1 MHHLAASELLPIL
14 QGFRGARIW
23 VAGDLML
30 DEYVEGT
37 VSRISPEAPVPVVK
51 VSGRRHCLGG
61 AGNVGHCLAAL
72 GARVHLCGVV
82 AADAA
87 GGKLLAACEEADI
100 DTSAVGQSAQ
110 STVCKLRVVA
120 QHQQLLRMDW
130 EDVRPVP
137 DVDAGLLIDR
147 LKAGPRPD
155 AIVISDYAK
164 GFVTPWVARR
174 LIELGR
180 ELGVPVLVDPKV
192 DDLSVFRG
200 ATVVTPNLGEFAAM
214 AGGMV
219 PDAATQEFADLAC
232 THRQEAGLGAL
243 LITLGDR
250 GILVCGQDGQAV
262 TIQSTARDVYDVTGA
277 GDTLIAALALG
288 LAVGADL
295 ETASSIANTAAGL
308 AVGQFGNA
316 TVTLDLLV
324 RDMRGRPRNATIT
337 EGDLLQQVALWRLQ
351 GKRAVFTNGCFD
363 VLHAGHLALLRQAAA
378 CGDVLVVG
386 INDDASVRRLK
397 GESRPFTPQD
407 ERCAL
412 VGALDCVDVV
422 TLFSEDTP
430 LRLIEQLQPA
440 VLVKGADYALKDVVG
455 REAVEAAGGKVVL
468 VDLVEERSTTRLIE
482 KAREQGSS

>member
-1 MHHLAASELLPIL
+1 MHHLDASELLPIL
-14 QGFRGARIW
+14 QAFRGARVW

-72 GARVHLCGVV
+72 GARVQLCGVV
-82 AADAA
+82 GTDAA
-87 GGKLLAACEEADI
+87 AGKLLAACEEAGI
-100 DTSAVGQSAQ
+100 DASAVGQSAP
-110 STVCKLRVVA
+110 STACKLRVVA

-130 EDVRPVP
+130 EDVRPVRE
-137 DVDAGLLIDR
+137 AEAASLIDR

-155 AIVISDYAK
+155 AIVLSDYAK
-164 GFVTPWVARR
+164 GFITPAVARM
-174 LIELGR
+174 LIDAGQ

-192 DDLSVFRG
+192 DDLGVFAG
-200 ATVVTPNLGEFAAM
+200 ATVVTPNLREFTSVV
-214 AGGMV
+214 GH
-219 PDAATQEFADLAC
+219 PLPPSDTPEFADLVCA
-232 THRQEAGLGAL
+232 HRDETGVEAL
-243 LITLGDR
+243 LVTLGER
-250 GILVCGQDGQAV
+250 GILVCDQDGGAV
-262 TIQSTARDVYDVTGA
+262 AIQSTARDVYDVTGA

-295 ETASSIANTAAGL
+295 ETAARIANTAAGL

-324 RDMRGRPRNATIT
+324 RDLRHHPRDAALV
-337 EGDLLQQVALWRLQ
+337 EADLLHQVAVWRLQ
-351 GKRAVFTNGCFD
+351 GKRVVFTNGCFD
-363 VLHAGHLALLRQAAA
+363 VLHAGHLALLRQAAML
-378 CGDVLVVG
+378 GDVLVVG

-397 GESRPFTPQD
+397 GPTRPFTPQD

-412 VGALDCVDVV
+412 VGALDCVDAV

-430 LRLIEQLQPA
+430 LRLIEQVQPA
-440 VLVKGADYALKDVVG
+440 VLVKGADYADKVVVG
-455 REAVEAAGGKVVL
+455 REVVEAAGGVVVL

-482 KAREQGSS
+482 KAREQG

>member
-1 MHHLAASELLPIL
+1 MHRIDAAELLPIL
-14 QGFRGARIW
+14 QRFRGARVW

-72 GARVHLCGVV
+72 GAKVQLCGVV
-82 AADAA
+82 GLDAS
-87 GGKLLAACEEADI
+87 GGKLVAACEEAGI
-100 DTSAVGQSAQ
+100 DASAVGQSEQ
-110 STVCKLRVVA
+110 WSTACKLRVVA
-120 QHQQLLRMDW
+120 QHQQLLRLDW
-130 EDVRPVP
+130 EDVQPVSEA
-137 DVDAGLLIDR
+137 DAGLLIDR

-155 AIVISDYAK
+155 AIVLSDYAK
-164 GFVTPWVARR
+164 GFLTPGVARR
-174 LIELGR
+174 LIDLGR
-180 ELGVPVLVDPKV
+180 DLGVPVLVDPKV
-192 DDLSVFRG
+192 DDLGVFRG
-200 ATVVTPNLGEFAAM
+200 ATVVTPNLREFEVV
-214 AGGMV
+214 AGRKLPEAG
-219 PDAATQEFADLAC
+219 TQEFADLVRE
-232 THRQEAGLGAL
+232 HREEAGLGAL
-243 LITLGDR
+243 LVTLGER
-250 GILVCGQDGQAV
+250 GIFVSPQTGDV
-262 TIQSTARDVYDVTGA
+262 ERVESTTRDVYDVTGA

-288 LAVGADL
+288 MAVGADL
-295 ETASSIANTAAGL
+295 VTAARIANTAAGL

-324 RDMRGRPRNATIT
+324 GDMRRRPPGTFA
-337 EGDLLQQVALWRLQ
+337 EEELLHQVALWRLQ

-378 CGDVLVVG
+378 LGDVLVVG

-412 VGALDCVDVV
+412 VGALDCVDAV
-422 TLFSEDTP
+422 TLFCEDTP
-430 LRLIEQLQPA
+430 LRLIEQVRPA

-455 REAVEAAGGKVVL
+455 REAVEAAGGVVVL

-482 KAREQGSS
+482 KAREQA

>member
-1 MHHLAASELLPIL
+1 MHHLDASELLPIL
-14 QGFRGARIW
+14 QAFRGARVW

-72 GARVHLCGVV
+72 GARVQLCGVV
-82 AADAA
+82 GADAA
-87 GGKLLAACEEADI
+87 GGKLLAACEEAGI
-100 DTSAVGQSAQ
+100 DASAVGRSAP
-110 STVCKLRVVA
+110 STACKLRVVA

-130 EDVRPVP
+130 EDVRPVQE
-137 DVDAGLLIDR
+137 AEAASLIDK
-147 LKAGPRPD
+147 LKAGLRPD
-155 AIVISDYAK
+155 AIVLSDYAK
-164 GFVTPWVARR
+164 GFITPEVARM
-174 LIELGR
+174 LIEAGQ

-192 DDLSVFRG
+192 DDLGVFAG
-200 ATVVTPNLGEFAAM
+200 ATVVTPNLREFASVVGNTLPPSDTPA
-214 AGGMV
+214 
-219 PDAATQEFADLAC
+219 FAELVCA
-232 THRQEAGLGAL
+232 HRDETGVEAL
-243 LITLGDR
+243 LVTLGER
-250 GILVCGQDGQAV
+250 GILVCAEDGGAV
-262 TIQSTARDVYDVTGA
+262 AIQSTARDVYDVTGA

-295 ETASSIANTAAGL
+295 ETAARIANTAAGL

-324 RDMRGRPRNATIT
+324 RDLRHHPRDATLV
-337 EGDLLQQVALWRLQ
+337 EEDLLHQLAVWRLQ
-351 GKRAVFTNGCFD
+351 GKRVVFTNGCFD
-363 VLHAGHLALLRQAAA
+363 VLHAGHLALLRQAARL
-378 CGDVLVVG
+378 GDLLVVG

-397 GESRPFTPQD
+397 GPTRPFTPQD

-412 VGALDCVDVV
+412 VGALDCVDAV

-430 LRLIEQLQPA
+430 LRLIEQVQPA
-440 VLVKGADYALKDVVG
+440 VLVKGADYADKVVVG
-455 REAVEAAGGKVVL
+455 REAVEAAGGEVVL

-482 KAREQGSS
+482 KAREQG